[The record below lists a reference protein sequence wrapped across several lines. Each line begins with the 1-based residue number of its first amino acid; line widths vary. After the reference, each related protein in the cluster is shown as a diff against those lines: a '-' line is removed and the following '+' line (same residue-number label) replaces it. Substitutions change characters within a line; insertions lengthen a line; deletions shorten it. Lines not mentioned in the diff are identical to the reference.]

1 MDDNKIM
8 GKVSFMMIL
17 FFLVLSC
24 FPATVQPSINT
35 AVQAMAGFGPSIIL
49 PLTGNVYPRGQFE
62 LSLRIGNPPKS
73 FTFEIDTGSDLTW
86 VQCDADCEG
95 CSLPKHELYKP
106 GKAYVPFDDPL
117 CAAIGNPGSDNPKKK
132 CDFTVQYVDGS
143 TSGYLVR
150 DIFTLRPDKGS
161 TSGSSTLTFGCG
173 NKIQSNYP
181 GKPLETAGILGLG
194 KRVVSIPHQLRAV
207 EETQNVIGHCLS
219 GKSGGFLFIGN
230 DPVPSSGVT
239 WVPMLKK
246 ELVQYY
252 ASGPADLFFD
262 TKDTDIRIPHVLF
275 DCGTTYTYFPSRIYG
290 AILSLLRND
299 LIGKQLV
306 QVPFEKDGTL
316 PVCWRGREPFKS
328 LSDVKSYFKTFTLR
342 FTKDADLQLPP
353 ETYLVISEHRNAC
366 LGILN
371 GTVDGVEYNL
381 LGAISMLDKML
392 IYDNE
397 MGQIGWTSGDC
408 FPPIS
413 RTEPSSAM
421 L

>member
-8 GKVSFMMIL
+8 GKVSFMMVLFL

-35 AVQAMAGFGPSIIL
+35 SVQAMAGFGPSIIL

-117 CAAIGNPGSDNPKKK
+117 CAAIGNQGSDDPKKK

-161 TSGSSTLTFGCG
+161 STLTFGCG
-173 NKIQSNYP
+173 NKIQSYT
-181 GKPLETAGILGLG
+181 GKPLETTGILGLG

-207 EETQNVIGHCLS
+207 GETQNVIGHCLS
-219 GKSGGFLFIGN
+219 GKNEGFLFIGN

-239 WVPMLKK
+239 WAPMLKK
-246 ELVQYY
+246 ELV
-252 ASGPADLFFD
+252 
-262 TKDTDIRIPHVLF
+262 
-275 DCGTTYTYFPSRIYG
+275 
-290 AILSLLRND
+290 
-299 LIGKQLV
+299 
-306 QVPFEKDGTL
+306 
-316 PVCWRGREPFKS
+316 
-328 LSDVKSYFKTFTLR
+328 
-342 FTKDADLQLPP
+342 
-353 ETYLVISEHRNAC
+353 
-366 LGILN
+366 
-371 GTVDGVEYNL
+371 
-381 LGAISMLDKML
+381 
-392 IYDNE
+392 
-397 MGQIGWTSGDC
+397 
-408 FPPIS
+408 
-413 RTEPSSAM
+413 
-421 L
+421 

>member
-1 MDDNKIM
+1 MGDNKII
-8 GKVSFMMIL
+8 GKVPFMMVL

-35 AVQAMAGFGPSIIL
+35 AVQLMAGFGPSIVL
-49 PLTGNVYPRGQFE
+49 PLTGNVYPRGYFE

-117 CAAIGNPGSDNPKKK
+117 CAEIGNPGSDDPKKI
-132 CDFTVQYVDGS
+132 CSFNVTYVDGS

-173 NKIQSNYP
+173 NKIQSYT
-181 GKPLETAGILGLG
+181 GEPLETAGILGLS
-194 KRVVSIPHQLRAV
+194 KSVVSIPSQLRAV
-207 EETQNVIGHCLS
+207 RETQNVIGHCLS

-246 ELVQYY
+246 KQYY

-262 TKDTDIRIPHVLF
+262 GTDIKLSHVLF
-275 DCGTTYTYFPSRIYG
+275 DSGSTYTLFPSTIYG
-290 AILSLLRND
+290 AILSLLSKD
-299 LIGKQLV
+299 LIGKKLV
-306 QVPFEKDGTL
+306 QVPFEQDGTL
-316 PVCWRGREPFKS
+316 PVCWRGIEPFKS
-328 LSDVKSYFKTFTLR
+328 QSDVKRYFKTFTLR
-342 FTKDADLQLPP
+342 FTKDAGLQLPP
-353 ETYLVISEHRNAC
+353 ETYLVISEHGNAC

-371 GTVDGVEYNL
+371 GTVYGVEYNL

-397 MGQIGWTSGDC
+397 KGRIGWTSGDC

-413 RTEPSSAM
+413 RTEPFSAM

>member
-35 AVQAMAGFGPSIIL
+35 AVQAMAGFGPSIVL
-49 PLTGNVYPRGQFE
+49 PLTGNVYPRGHFE
-62 LSLRIGNPPKS
+62 LSLRIGKPPKS
-73 FTFEIDTGSDLTW
+73 FTFDIDTGSDLTW
-86 VQCDADCEG
+86 VQCDANCQG

-132 CDFTVQYVDGS
+132 CDFTVQYVDRS

-161 TSGSSTLTFGCG
+161 TAGSITLTFGCG
-173 NKIQSNYP
+173 NKIQS
-181 GKPLETAGILGLG
+181 
-194 KRVVSIPHQLRAV
+194 IPHQLRAV
-207 EETQNVIGHCLS
+207 GETQNVIGHCLS

-239 WVPMLKK
+239 WVPMLK
-246 ELVQYY
+246 EEQYY
-252 ASGPADLFFD
+252 ASGPADLFFAR
-262 TKDTDIRIPHVLF
+262 KATDIKIPHVLF
-275 DCGTTYTYFPSRIYG
+275 DCGSTYTYFPSRIYG
-290 AILSLLRND
+290 AILSLLSND
-299 LIGKQLV
+299 LGKQLV
-306 QVPFEKDGTL
+306 QVPFDQDGTL

-328 LSDVKSYFKTFTLR
+328 MSDVKSYFKTFTLR
-342 FTKDADLQLPP
+342 FTKDAYLQLPP
-353 ETYLVISEHRNAC
+353 ETYLVISKHGNAC

-371 GTVDGVEYNL
+371 GTVDDVEYNL

-397 MGQIGWTSGDC
+397 MGQIGWTSRDC

-413 RTEPSSAM
+413 RTEPFSAM